1 MSPGQASAFSA
12 ANGGHSPAEVST
24 LFASILLVLLFIW
37 AAWLVTRALSA
48 LYRGHASAEGMDLL
62 WVGLRASA
70 LIAIGMW
77 LVL

>member
-1 MSPGQASAFSA
+1 MSPAQNNAFNA
-12 ANGGHSPAEVST
+12 ATGGHPPSDVST
-24 LFASILLVLLFIW
+24 LLASILLVLLFIW
-37 AAWLVTRALSA
+37 AAWLITRTLSA
-48 LYRGHASAEGMDLL
+48 LYRNNADAGGMDLF